1 MLASLGAVHAQRG
14 QSVPQAVG
22 RLRVAMNDAFA
33 RASLEHGLTAP
44 YAELLC
50 AAMTP
55 AGVGQLAEHL
65 DCDRTNVTRLVDRA
79 SQRGW
84 LIRGADDSDR
94 RRAVIELTPEGDR
107 LARAFIGSL
116 EAQLA
121 GLLVRWDAGQQQSA
135 VQLLREI
142 AEELEE

>member
-1 MLASLGAVHAQRG
+1 M
-14 QSVPQAVG
+14 PQALG
-22 RLRVAMNDAFA
+22 RLRVAMNAAFA
-33 RASLEHGLTAP
+33 RASFEHGLTAP

-94 RRAVIELTPEGDR
+94 RRAVIELTPEGER

-121 GLLVRWDAGQQQSA
+121 GLLVRWNAEQQQSA